1 MNFTEDEKVTLKLLV
16 SNKLSEIHG
25 EMIEADKNKNEK
37 ELKRLLGLHEEYL
50 NLFKKITGQIK

>member
-1 MNFTEDEKVTLKLLV
+1 MNFTED
-16 SNKLSEIHG
+16 
-25 EMIEADKNKNEK
+25 EK